1 MLSLCSTIRQR
12 YNVNLEHFSPD
23 SHKLLCAIE
32 DQKKAKQTREKRKAS
47 RENRVWDQNT
57 DDESSESK
65 EDNIEQE
72 IEEVISQGNQPDWS
86 FVELVIDELKQK
98 LDSMGPVNIDAI
110 EEFESLIINHSLLDQ
125 VRNEILDL
133 FISKK
138 YSDLATIK
146 DFISKNYNEILKKE
160 LKFSKKYWSNH
171 ENSTIETISSIW
183 VEIFEDDQHIKSLEI
198 ELNNFDMN
206 VKDDNNEK
214 RLIHNIT
221 DKLSEDIIDKIIN
234 KLNVI

>member
-1 MLSLCSTIRQR
+1 MPLNRKTKSNIFDKIKIKDSKVGSGERIPSG
-12 YNVNLEHFSPD
+12 LET
-23 SHKLLCAIE
+23 LLISGILIYPEIIE
-32 DQKKAKQTREKRKAS
+32 S
-47 RENRVWDQNT
+47 N
-57 DDESSESK
+57 
-65 EDNIEQE
+65 
-72 IEEVISQGNQPDWS
+72 
-86 FVELVIDELKQK
+86 
-98 LDSMGPVNIDAI
+98 I
-110 EEFESLIINHSLLDQ
+110 EEFESLIINHTLLDQ

-198 ELNNFDMN
+198 EINNFDMN

-214 RLIHNIT
+214 RLISILEKKDFELKKIT
-221 DKLSEDIIDKIIN
+221 EKYGQ
-234 KLNVI
+234 